1 MFTKGSNIHRDSN
14 QFFGSCVPLCQKLK
28 LCGKSVE
35 KRLNERNARN
45 GHVPLHQN
53 LKLAGHWHGFW
64 TFLLLIAAANF
75 GGTWLTSFAT
85 AEKLVGVAMNLHNV
99 DFILTSSG

>member
-1 MFTKGSNIHRDSN
+1 
-14 QFFGSCVPLCQKLK
+14 VQKAQIRW
-28 LCGKSVE
+28 E

-85 AEKLVGVAMNLHNV
+85 AEKLVGVAMNKFFPGNV
-99 DFILTSSG
+99 SLFPFFRKGMSSAFWILALFNFFITAD